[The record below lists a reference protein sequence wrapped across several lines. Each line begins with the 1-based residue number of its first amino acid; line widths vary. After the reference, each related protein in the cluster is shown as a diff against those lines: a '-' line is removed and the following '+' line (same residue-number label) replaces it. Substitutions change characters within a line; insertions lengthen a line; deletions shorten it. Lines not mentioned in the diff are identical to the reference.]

1 MRIILILLF
10 FNLMEITADVRHSR
24 TYRRAITD
32 LIRLKLD
39 F

>member
-1 MRIILILLF
+1 MRIILICML
-10 FNLMEITADVRHSR
+10 FNLIEITADARHSW
-24 TYRRAITD
+24 TCRRAITD

>member
-1 MRIILILLF
+1 MRIILICML
-10 FNLMEITADVRHSR
+10 FNLIEITADARHSR

>member
-1 MRIILILLF
+1 MRIILIWML
-10 FNLMEITADVRHSR
+10 FNLIEITADASHSR

-39 F
+39 Y